1 MQALPPV
8 RFGGPWLDSFT
19 SGVGARAVFAGG
31 AMQRPA
37 LFSFLADQL
46 ISKDKGL
53 KRGGAKTATVFSNL
67 PR

>member
-1 MQALPPV
+1 V

-37 LFSFLADQL
+37 LDFFWQA
-46 ISKDKGL
+46 
-53 KRGGAKTATVFSNL
+53 N
-67 PR
+67 